1 MYEWRSLTRAE
12 RMKVL
17 AERKYERRSWH
28 RPPHDDRGKRAYH
41 LSAACYQHS
50 PFIGTTPERMAEFE
64 QELLANLEEHC
75 SEVHA
80 WCVLP
85 NHYHSL
91 VDCSDIKALSKA
103 VGRFHGRKS
112 FEWNG
117 EEKCRGRK
125 VWHGSTDR
133 AIRSERHFWATM
145 NYVHNNPVR
154 HGYVERWQEWPFS
167 SAQDYLDE
175 AGKEEAARIWTAYP
189 VLGYGEGWDEPEV

>member
-1 MYEWRSLTRAE
+1 MYEWRRMTRKE
-12 RMKVL
+12 RMNVL
-17 AERKYERRSWH
+17 AKRKCERRPWH
-28 RPPHDDRGKRAYH
+28 RPPHEDRGDRAYH
-41 LSAACYQHS
+41 ISAACYEHS

-64 QELLANLEEHC
+64 RDLLKTLEEHC
-75 SEVHA
+75 DEVHA

-91 VDCSDIKALSKA
+91 VDTNDVKALSRV
-103 VGRFHGRKS
+103 VGRFHGNKS

-125 VWHGSTDR
+125 VWHGCSDR

-154 HGYVERWQEWPFS
+154 HGYAQRSQDWPFS
-167 SAQDYLDE
+167 SAKEYLDDV
-175 AGKEEAARIWTAYP
+175 GKEEAARIWKDYP
-189 VLGYGEGWDEPEV
+189 VLDYGAGWDEP